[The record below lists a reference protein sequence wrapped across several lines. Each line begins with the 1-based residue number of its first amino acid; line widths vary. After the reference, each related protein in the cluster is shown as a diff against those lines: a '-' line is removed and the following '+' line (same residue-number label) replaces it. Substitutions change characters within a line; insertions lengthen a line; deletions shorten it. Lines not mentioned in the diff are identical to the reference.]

1 MKKADGTRRSLYKLF
16 MLKLKTS
23 ILAAVFTTYNSRERR
38 SITATGFGK
47 KFLTPVFRA
56 VSSSISTSITSSVLS
71 KIAKYL
77 LSIRLRVYG
86 TVLMSFGLYTAA
98 FHLVKNFILSEGRYI
113 PDILVGIAAALSSI
127 PLTFSDGT
135 LSSALISSR
144 IGRVISSVTGIR
156 PEMIQT
162 DEVRGK
168 TNHGFLVGLA
178 LGVMTFFFTP
188 LRLIFAMVCIVAV
201 WLTFV
206 SPEFGLIIS
215 AMLLPFIGTGY
226 LTALTSLT
234 FVSFILKLVRGKR
247 YVTLE
252 TMDVAALGVLLIILT
267 TAVGALV
274 PEASTMAVRL
284 ALFMTTYFM
293 ASSLMRNREWLGR
306 ATGAFIFGC
315 TASSL
320 AVIAVY
326 VAGLFFR
333 GIAASA
339 SELFGSSLLGL
350 SLSGSISGF
359 NMLLTLA
366 IPLAA
371 ARTISP
377 PEGASR
383 SVSAVSA
390 VIMIAVPAL
399 SGSTVA
405 LVAIF
410 AALTLLLMI
419 YTPKFVFL
427 PVGLAAAATA
437 SYFAFPSV
445 AKKVIST
452 LSAGF
457 NNFIEVRYS
466 AWRFTPDVLS
476 KTFFA
481 GVGFGDE
488 AFALT
493 VNPGVSATHVY
504 NTPLQFWISTGIIG
518 IACLALFF
526 WYLTTSTF
534 RTADNVDLVKRSPA
548 LRGSGYG
555 KTESSAFALK
565 RRMAAAGPY
574 AAAFGLM
581 LYGFADYVFSDGRIF
596 LAFWLVSGLAGAA
609 SRGAREEIRINE
621 ASWRDASDPD
631 HFAETE
637 IRADR

>member
-1 MKKADGTRRSLYKLF
+1 MKKADGTKRSLYKRF
-16 MLKLKTS
+16 MSKLKTS

-38 SITATGFGK
+38 SIMATGFGK
-47 KFLTPVFRA
+47 KVLTPAFRA
-56 VSSSISTSITSSVLS
+56 VSSSISSSITSRVLS

-77 LSIRLRVYG
+77 LSIRLRVFG
-86 TVLMSFGLYTAA
+86 TALMSFGLYTAV
-98 FHLVKNFILSEGRYI
+98 FHLVNNFILSESRYI
-113 PDILVGIAAALSSI
+113 PDILVGVVAALSSI
-127 PLTFSDGT
+127 PLAFSDDT

-156 PEMIQT
+156 SETIQT

-188 LRLIFAMVCIVAV
+188 LRLIFAIVCIVAV

-215 AMLLPFIGTGY
+215 AMLLPVIGTGY
-226 LTALTSLT
+226 LTALTAIT

-274 PEASTMAVRL
+274 PEARTMALRL
-284 ALFMTTYFM
+284 ALFMTVYYM

-315 TASSL
+315 TAASV

-333 GIAASA
+333 GMSASA

-350 SLSGSISGF
+350 SLSGSISGL

-366 IPLAA
+366 IPLAVS
-371 ARTISP
+371 RIISP

-383 SVSAVSA
+383 SVAAASA
-390 VIMIAVPAL
+390 VIMIAVPAV
-399 SGSTVA
+399 SGSAVA

-427 PVGLAAAATA
+427 PVGLAAAATV
-437 SYFAFPSV
+437 SYFAFPSAAEKAV
-445 AKKVIST
+445 SA
-452 LSAGF
+452 LSSGF
-457 NNFIEVRYS
+457 NNFVEVRYS

-488 AFALT
+488 AFSLT
-493 VNPGVSATHVY
+493 VNPGVSANHVY

-518 IACLALFF
+518 IACFALFF

-534 RTADNVDLVKRSPA
+534 RTADNADLAKSSPA

-555 KTESSAFALK
+555 SSESSAFALK
-565 RRMAAAGPY
+565 LRMAAAGPY
-574 AAAFGLM
+574 AAAFGLT
-581 LYGFADYVFSDGRIF
+581 LYGFADYVFSDERIF
-596 LAFWLVSGLAGAA
+596 LAFWLASGLAGAA

-621 ASWRDASDPD
+621 ASWRAASDPR
-631 HFAETE
+631 HSAEAE